1 MAGLKEGVA
10 TLACAI
16 VVALLVVAGDSS
28 GYTGFGQ
35 VELAQAQVHAHAQG
49 ARAVQRAVAARAP
62 RVSGEDK
69 AALKAAVSQKMAAL
83 ARKDTLQLQAPAGLL
98 AEHIAEHA
106 GRGAAQKQAAQPRAG
121 LGGGIGGHGGI
132 KAADGGH
139 KKKRAKSL
147 GLTAIDRL
155 KASLNAGEAHERL
168 EHAENT
174 RQGFERKSGPRH
186 FHAEGAASAKSS
198 SEHGG
203 EVRASSRRRHV
214 SNPVKFQASGRGVR
228 KTV

>member
-106 GRGAAQKQAAQPRAG
+106 GRGAAQKQALSLVPGWAG
-121 LGGGIGGHGGI
+121 LDSIGGHGGI

-147 GLTAIDRL
+147 GLTVPPAPSR
-155 KASLNAGEAHERL
+155 
-168 EHAENT
+168 
-174 RQGFERKSGPRH
+174 
-186 FHAEGAASAKSS
+186 AA
-198 SEHGG
+198 
-203 EVRASSRRRHV
+203 RAAT
-214 SNPVKFQASGRGVR
+214 FIG
-228 KTV
+228 